1 MRLLQNQSDS
11 SIISRYQKPK
21 PVLPEVKNFL
31 AEDSIIQNLQQK
43 PLNYDLSSIM
53 PKKIENKQDKE
64 FKPFFNERDR
74 LGRLLQRPKNV
85 NTSTQNNESTLG
97 LSKSLKTANISD
109 TQFQNISRDTNTN
122 NSKKL
127 QNRGSLQ
134 LNTVAIMHLNE
145 FYQQTNDQQKK
156 VFQNYQKFDELI
168 EDQTGLLKINT
179 EENENISQIS
189 MKDNTG
195 DNTHSKIP
203 LDETVND
210 KTSKIQKSINYSMIK
225 DYSLFQQ
232 LKEFCILYQKQE
244 NITPEADQLMKNIAK
259 MYTEKKKRYQ
269 IQKQKVSLPSIGQYE
284 ITKSDNLIFRK
295 SPNTIICKSNLQ
307 SLKKQPKDSL
317 EVFMQGQEQRKQ
329 KLSKPQQY
337 FSSLKN
343 SRNQLEEEDT
353 TLPYLKIRNLKV
365 DYQSTYIDEGKLLDQ
380 MNQEF
385 YKYPQEFAYKL
396 KIAQQK
402 VQKIQNDLK
411 TWDERYKEKMFEK
424 PKDLMNSL

>member
-1 MRLLQNQSDS
+1 MRLLSNQSDT

-21 PVLPEVKNFL
+21 PVLPEVRNFL
-31 AEDSIIQNLQQK
+31 AEESIIQNLQHK
-43 PLNYDLSSIM
+43 SLNYDLSCIM
-53 PKKIENKQDKE
+53 PKKIEKKQDRD

-74 LGRLLQRPKNV
+74 LGRLLQKPKNI
-85 NTSTQNNESTLG
+85 NTSTQNNESSLG
-97 LSKSLKTANISD
+97 LSKSLKATNISD
-109 TQFQNISRDTNTN
+109 TQFQNINRDTNTN

-156 VFQNYQKFDELI
+156 AFQNYQQLDELI
-168 EDQTGLLKINT
+168 EDQGRLLKLNT

-189 MKDNTG
+189 MKENSG
-195 DNTHSKIP
+195 DTTHSRVP

-210 KTSKIQKSINYSMIK
+210 KTSKNQKSINYSMIK
-225 DYSLFQQ
+225 DYSVFQQ
-232 LKEFCILYQKQE
+232 LKEFCVLFQKQE
-244 NITPEADQLMKNIAK
+244 SITPEADQLMKNIAK
-259 MYTEKKKRYQ
+259 MYTQKKKKYQ
-269 IQKQKVSLPSIGQYE
+269 IQKQKVSLPSIGQYD

-317 EVFMQGQEQRKQ
+317 EVFMQGLEQRKQ
-329 KLSKPQQY
+329 KLSKPQKF

-343 SRNQLEEEDT
+343 SRNQLEEEDN

-365 DYQSTYIDEGKLLDQ
+365 DYQSSHIDEGKLLDQ

-385 YKYPQEFAYKL
+385 HKYPLEFAEKL

-411 TWDERYKEKMFEK
+411 TWDERYKEKMYEK